1 MALPLPLI
9 DAMELAEIR
18 RQREA
23 LQRKLRLGGVDAR
36 TRIRREQELTR
47 LTAVQMTIE
56 RRLDIGRTS

>member
-23 LQRKLRLGGVDAR
+23 LRRKLRLGGVDAR
-36 TRIRREQELTR
+36 TRIRREQELAR
-47 LTAVQMTIE
+47 LTALQMTIE